1 MSAARMAEHR
11 IRRKQA
17 GLVQATI
24 WLPADVNAKLSD
36 FQAENKI
43 GTKSEAI
50 SVALQEALKM
60 RDFNAA

>member
-1 MSAARMAEHR
+1 MAEHR

-24 WLPADVNAKLSD
+24 WLPADVNAKLTD
-36 FQAENKI
+36 FQAENNI

-50 SVALQEALKM
+50 SVALQEALRMKEET
-60 RDFNAA
+60 RA